1 VKDELL
7 NRIISVAYGDAK
19 IKEKMSIY
27 LLSLKNEEVK
37 KVLQE
42 HKRIAAA
49 AHNLD
54 LEECPDN
61 LIEKVSKSIKTNSL
75 RSQSMFVD
83 IYSIFIRRPIL
94 TGSLAAVII
103 LAVISTF
110 IFERPEIKQQYTQQQ
125 IEQADS
131 EVKYSLA
138 LVANVL
144 NKTKNT
150 VEKDVFEDRVNK
162 PIKQSLFMI
171 NDYLQG
177 DKKNENVN

>member
-1 VKDELL
+1 MNEKLL
-7 NRIISVAYGDAK
+7 NKIISVAYGDAS
-19 IKEKMSIY
+19 IKDKLNIY
-27 LLSLKNEEVK
+27 LLSLKNEEIK
-37 KVLQE
+37 KVLNE
-42 HKRIAAA
+42 HKRIASA

-61 LIEKVSKSIKTNSL
+61 VIEKVSESIKANNL
-75 RSQSMFVD
+75 RSKSMLVD
-83 IYSIFIRRPIL
+83 LYSIFFRRPIL
-94 TGSLAAVII
+94 SGAVATVIV

-144 NKTKNT
+144 NKTKRT
-150 VEKDVFEDRVNK
+150 IEKDVIQDKVNK
-162 PIKQSLFMI
+162 PIKESLFII

>member
-1 VKDELL
+1 MKEELL
-7 NRIISVAYGDAK
+7 NKIISVAYGDANLKDK
-19 IKEKMSIY
+19 ISIY
-27 LLSLKNEEVK
+27 FLSLKNEEIK
-37 KVLQE
+37 KALNE
-42 HKRIAAA
+42 HRKIAAA
-49 AHNLD
+49 AHNLE
-54 LEECPDN
+54 LEECPEN
-61 LIEKVSKSIKTNSL
+61 LIEKVSASINVQNL
-75 RSQSMFVD
+75 RSQSMFTD
-83 IYSIFIRRPIL
+83 LYSIFFRRPVL
-94 TGSLAAVII
+94 TGAMATVII

-131 EVKYSLA
+131 EVKYSLS

-150 VEKDVFEDRVNK
+150 IEKDVLQDKVNK
-162 PIKQSLFMI
+162 PIKESLFII